1 MDHKRNGNGEYY
13 DRSEEYGKVSQVNVR
28 ATMQIMSICIPFMRF
43 SAHMSKSQA
52 TITVLSASAGEYPWP
67 GHTIFNMNMASLNML
82 VKCAAVENAAFD
94 VRINAVA
101 PGYIKN
107 LNDDNAR
114 TNEFFELS
122 LNPDQPVMN
131 NKVLSEAAN

>member
-1 MDHKRNGNGEYY
+1 
-13 DRSEEYGKVSQVNVR
+13 
-28 ATMQIMSICIPFMRF
+28 
-43 SAHMSKSQA
+43 MSKSQA